1 VSAAAR
7 EFRPSHLNRRNFLRG
22 AAGVTLAL
30 PFLEGMPERSAWA
43 ADAKPVFSLF
53 ICAVAGVV
61 PEQFFP
67 TAPGPITPESLAGKA
82 TAQLA
87 AHAKNLLFV
96 SGIRRPAP
104 TGDSHVEGLCEALT
118 GGPDLEP
125 GKQVATAMGPS
136 ADTFIAAKVHPA
148 LPPLVLYSG
157 NRKNGW
163 STWNLSFTDSG
174 KLAPAIWNPYTLY
187 QELIGLA
194 TPGGGTTPAGEK
206 AAKLLL
212 ESRKSIH
219 DLVREDL
226 SALIKSPRLSS
237 ADRERLQ
244 LHFDSVRDVEIAM
257 GGMGNT
263 AVERCSNEGLAIDQL
278 QAMEDFVYDR
288 FESTEKVGKLH
299 MSLVA
304 LAFAC
309 NYRRSASLQW
319 GDPTDH
325 TIYRV
330 PSNEREWNLTYIQ
343 HRAQSDSAVG
353 SDPLAA
359 QAHAEIDAL
368 RMQSFAAGLDHF
380 DARGLRDQC
389 AVLWT
394 NSYSDGRLHSFANV
408 PHIIWGNAGGYL
420 KQGQHVDAGDV
431 GNNRLL
437 NTLISAAIQDT
448 GTTVEDFGQGPGGQ
462 LDVMRA

>member
-1 VSAAAR
+1 MSAAR
-7 EFRPSHLNRRNFLRG
+7 WELRPPSLNRRNFLRG

-30 PFLEGMPERSAWA
+30 PFLEGIPERSAWA

-53 ICAVAGVV
+53 ICAVCGVV

-67 TAPGPITPESLAGKA
+67 AAPGPITKESLAGKA
-82 TAQLA
+82 TAELA
-87 AHAKNLLFV
+87 AHASKLLFV
-96 SGIRRPAP
+96 SGVRRPAP

-118 GGPDLEP
+118 GSRDLTP
-125 GKQVATAMGPS
+125 SAQVATAMGPS
-136 ADTFIAAKVHPA
+136 ADTFIAAKVHPG
-148 LPPLVLYSG
+148 LGPLVLYSG

-174 KLAPAIWNPYTLY
+174 EVAPAIWNPYTLY
-187 QELIGLA
+187 QELIGLIP
-194 TPGGGTTPAGEK
+194 PGGVRTPAAEK
-206 AAKLLL
+206 AARLLS

-226 SALIKSPRLSS
+226 SALLQNPRLSS
-237 ADRERLQ
+237 ADRQRLQ
-244 LHFDSVRDVEIAM
+244 LHFDSVRDVEVAM

-263 AVERCSNEGLAIDQL
+263 AVERCSSEGLAIDQL

-288 FESTEKVGKLH
+288 FESTEAVGKLH

-319 GDPTDH
+319 GDPADH
-325 TIYRV
+325 SVYRV
-330 PSNEREWNLTYIQ
+330 PSNAREWNFNFIQ
-343 HRAQSDSAVG
+343 HRAQSDSLVG
-353 SDPLAA
+353 NDPLAA
-359 QAHAEIDAL
+359 QAHAEIDVL
-368 RMQSFAAGLDHF
+368 RMKSFAAGLENF
-380 DARGLRDQC
+380 NARGLGDQC

-394 NSYSDGRLHSFANV
+394 NNFSDGASHSFLNV
-408 PHIIWGNAGGYL
+408 PHIIWGNAAGYL

-448 GTTVEDFGQGPGGQ
+448 NTTVEDFGQGPGGQ
-462 LDVMRA
+462 LEVIRA

>member
-1 VSAAAR
+1 VSAARR
-7 EFRPSHLNRRNFLRG
+7 EFRLPHLTRRNFLRG
-22 AAGVTLAL
+22 TAGLTLAL

-53 ICAVAGVV
+53 ICAVGGVV

-67 TAPGPITPESLAGKA
+67 AAPGPITPESLVGKA
-82 TAQLA
+82 TAELA

-96 SGIRRPAP
+96 SGIRRPAS

-118 GGPDLEP
+118 GSPDLEP
-125 GKQVATAMGPS
+125 SKQVATAMGPS
-136 ADTFIAAKVHPA
+136 ADTFIAAKVHPG
-148 LPPLVLYSG
+148 LPPLALYSG
-157 NRKNGW
+157 NHKNGW
-163 STWNLSFTDSG
+163 ATWNLSFTESG
-174 KLAPAIWNPYTLY
+174 ELTPAIWNPYTLY
-187 QELIGLA
+187 QELIGL
-194 TPGGGTTPAGEK
+194 TPGGGAAPAAGQ
-206 AAKLLL
+206 AARLLL

-226 SALIKSPRLSS
+226 TTLMKNPRLSS

-263 AVERCSNEGLAIDQL
+263 AVERCSSEGLAIDQL
-278 QAMEDFVYDR
+278 RALENFVYDR
-288 FESTEKVGKLH
+288 YESTEAVGKLH

-319 GDPTDH
+319 GDPADH
-325 TIYRV
+325 TVYRV
-330 PSNEREWNLTYIQ
+330 PSNAREWNFNFIQ
-343 HRAQSDSAVG
+343 HRVQSDSAVG
-353 SDPLAA
+353 TDPLAA

-380 DARGLRDQC
+380 NARGLRDQC

-394 NSYSDGRLHSFANV
+394 NSFSDGPMHSFANV
-408 PHIIWGNAGGYL
+408 PHIIWGSAGGYL
-420 KQGQHVDAGDV
+420 KQGEHVDAGDV

-448 GTTVEDFGQGPGGQ
+448 GASVEDFGQGPGGQ

>member
-1 VSAAAR
+1 MSTVRRALR
-7 EFRPSHLNRRNFLRG
+7 LPHLNRRNFLRG

-53 ICAVAGVV
+53 ICAVGGVV
-61 PEQFFP
+61 PEHFFP
-67 TAPGPITPESLAGKA
+67 AAPGPITPESLTGRA

-87 AHAKNLLFV
+87 AHASNLLFV
-96 SGIRRPAP
+96 SGIRRPAGA
-104 TGDSHVEGLCEALT
+104 TADSHIEGLCQVLT
-118 GGPDLEP
+118 GSPPLQLS
-125 GKQVATAMGPS
+125 KQVATAMGPS
-136 ADTFIAAKVHPA
+136 ADTFIAAKVHPGLA
-148 LPPLVLYSG
+148 PLSLYSG
-157 NRKNGW
+157 NRKNGF
-163 STWNLSFTDSG
+163 STWNLSFTQSG
-174 KLAPAIWNPYTLY
+174 ELAPVIWNPYSLY

-194 TPGGGTTPAGEK
+194 PGGGTTPSADR
-206 AAKLLL
+206 AQKLLL

-226 SALIKSPRLSS
+226 TSLLKNRRLSA

-263 AVERCSNEGLAIDQL
+263 AVEHCSSEGLAIDQL
-278 QAMEDFVYDR
+278 QAMENFVYDR
-288 FESTEKVGKLH
+288 FESTEAVGKLH

-304 LAFAC
+304 MAFAC
-309 NYRRSASLQW
+309 NYRRAASLQW
-319 GDPTDH
+319 GDPYDH

-330 PSNEREWNLTYIQ
+330 PSNAREWNLTYIQ
-343 HRAQSDSAVG
+343 HRTQSDGTVG
-353 SDPLAA
+353 NDPLAA
-359 QAHAEIDAL
+359 QAHAEIDVV
-368 RMQSFAAGLDHF
+368 RMKSFATGLEHF
-380 DARGLRDQC
+380 NARGLRDQC

-394 NSYSDGRLHSFANV
+394 NSFSDGAAHSFVNV

-420 KQGQHVDAGDV
+420 KQGEHVDAG
-431 GNNRLL
+431 GAGHNRLL
-437 NTLISAAIQDT
+437 NTMISAAIQDT

-462 LDVMRA
+462 LDAMRA

>member
-1 VSAAAR
+1 MSARR
-7 EFRPSHLNRRNFLRG
+7 EHGLPRLNRRNFLRG
-22 AAGVTLAL
+22 AAGVSLAL

-53 ICAVAGVV
+53 ICAVGGVV
-61 PEQFFP
+61 PERFFP
-67 TAPGPITPESLAGKA
+67 ALGPITPQSLAGKA

-87 AHAKNLLFV
+87 AHAENLLFV
-96 SGIRRPAP
+96 SGIRRPP
-104 TGDSHVEGLCEALT
+104 STGDSHVEGLCEALT
-118 GGPDLEP
+118 GGPDLQP
-125 GKQVATAMGPS
+125 SLQVAKAIGPS
-136 ADTFIAAKVHPA
+136 ADTFIAGKVHPGLA
-148 LPPLVLYSG
+148 PLSLYSG
-157 NRKNGW
+157 NRKNGY
-163 STWNLSFTDSG
+163 STWNLSFTESG
-174 KLAPAIWNPYTLY
+174 ELAPVIWNPYTLY
-187 QELIGLA
+187 QELIGLTTA
-194 TPGGGTTPAGEK
+194 GGGKTPSAES
-206 AAKLLL
+206 AARLLL

-226 SALIKSPRLSS
+226 VTLIKNPRLSS

-263 AVERCSNEGLAIDQL
+263 AVERCSSEGLAIDQL
-278 QAMEDFVYDR
+278 QAMENFVYDKY
-288 FESTEKVGKLH
+288 ESTEAVGKLH

-309 NYRRSASLQW
+309 NYRRSSSLQW

-325 TIYRV
+325 TVYRV
-330 PSNEREWNLTYIQ
+330 PSNAREWNFNYVQ
-343 HRAQSDSAVG
+343 HRTPSDSASG
-353 SDPLAA
+353 TDPLAA
-359 QAHAEIDAL
+359 EAHAEIDTL

-380 DARGLRDQC
+380 KARGLRDQC

-394 NSYSDGRLHSFANV
+394 NSFGNGPSHSFVDV

-420 KQGQHVDAGDV
+420 KQGEHVDAGDV

>member
-1 VSAAAR
+1 MR
-7 EFRPSHLNRRNFLRG
+7 RNFGLPNLNRRNFLRG

-53 ICAVAGVV
+53 ICAVCGVV
-61 PEQFFP
+61 PERFFP
-67 TAPGPITPESLAGKA
+67 ATPGPITTESLAGKA
-82 TAQLA
+82 TFELA

-96 SGIRRPAP
+96 SGIRRPAS

-118 GGPDLEP
+118 GSPDLEP
-125 GKQVATAMGPS
+125 SKQVAKAMGPS
-136 ADTFIAAKVHPA
+136 ADTFIAAKVHPGLA
-148 LPPLVLYSG
+148 PLVLYSG

-174 KLAPAIWNPYTLY
+174 ELAPPIWNPFTLY
-187 QELIGLA
+187 QELIGL
-194 TPGGGTTPAGEK
+194 TPGGGKTPSADR

-226 SALIKSPRLSS
+226 TTLIKNPRLSA

-244 LHFDSVRDVEIAM
+244 LHFDSVRDVEVAM

-263 AVERCSNEGLAIDQL
+263 AVERCSGEGLAIDQL
-278 QAMEDFVYDR
+278 QAMENFVYSA
-288 FESTEKVGKLH
+288 FESTEAVAKLH

-319 GDPTDH
+319 GDPADH
-325 TIYRV
+325 SIYRV
-330 PSNEREWNLTYIQ
+330 PSNAREWNFTYIQ
-343 HRAQSDSAVG
+343 HRTQSDAAVG

-359 QAHAEIDAL
+359 QAHAEIDVV
-368 RMQSFAAGLDHF
+368 RMKSFAAGLDHF
-380 DARGLRDQC
+380 NARGLRDQC

-394 NSYSDGRLHSFANV
+394 NGFSDGPTHSFVDV

-420 KQGQHVDAGDV
+420 KQGEYVDAGDV

-437 NTLISAAIQDT
+437 NTMISAAIQDT
-448 GTTVEDFGQGPGGQ
+448 GVTVEDFGQGPGGQ